1 MSLAVLLDFRKENNA
16 IDLCAYHYSKIYCPI
31 KRTVIKAYKLF
42 HIKTPREDTPIQVGK
57 TLKVPTSHSMPIAEA
72 ISRVEGVTCRSLYT
86 SPMYSLI
93 RCISSGSLCLMSIPR
108 FLGSD
113 LSEALR
119 FRLQAYNS
127 KHMFVVQ
134 EGPDQFLTRSVML
147 TLITVNIKRP

>member
-1 MSLAVLLDFRKENNA
+1 
-16 IDLCAYHYSKIYCPI
+16 
-31 KRTVIKAYKLF
+31 
-42 HIKTPREDTPIQVGK
+42 
-57 TLKVPTSHSMPIAEA
+57 
-72 ISRVEGVTCRSLYT
+72 
-86 SPMYSLI
+86 MYSLI

-147 TLITVNIKRP
+147 TLITVNIKKGHRAPAPGLLVMQALPSPLSIIHTP